1 MSLIGRHGVL
11 LVSRLERTQGVIAT
25 ILKQDEQL
33 KLSGVVADGSA
44 ALACVF
50 RDRPDLILIDMD
62 LPDLLGL
69 SALQL
74 IMDHSPIPVII
85 LSTLTSEG
93 SAQTI
98 QAMRFG
104 AVDYF
109 HKEMLVSGLEG
120 EGVVAYFLERCKL
133 AVQNGVKGVYP
144 ATTHPDGYM
153 DSLQPGAPLINGA
166 LLQRRMDIEAHLRH
180 AISKKEFN
188 LVYQP
193 VVDINTSCVV
203 GMECLL
209 RWDNVDVGFVP
220 PSEFISIAEE
230 SGLIHEIGEWVLREA
245 CRQNRK
251 WQLAGLPPMFV
262 AVNLS
267 RKQFND
273 CRLSGTIAAILKETG
288 LEPKYLEI
296 EITESL
302 SVDARLAADTL
313 GKLKE
318 LGLRIAMDDFGT
330 GYSSLGYLRDLPV
343 DKIKIDQSFIKGLQ
357 HGQVNAIIVST
368 MLSMAKQ
375 LNLSVVAEGVETEE
389 ELQVLREYGC
399 RFVQGYYF
407 SKPVEVRH
415 IEEMLYQLA

>member
-1 MSLIGRHGVL
+1 MSLIGRHRVL
-11 LVSRLERTQGVIAT
+11 VVSESEQTEGVITT
-25 ILKQDEQL
+25 ILREDEQL
-33 KLSGVVADGSA
+33 ILSGVVADGSA
-44 ALACVF
+44 VLAYVF

-62 LPDLLGL
+62 LPDLSGL

-109 HKEMLVSGLEG
+109 HKEMLVSGLTG
-120 EGVVAYFLERCKL
+120 DGVVTYFLERCKL
-133 AVQNGVKGVYP
+133 AIQNGVKGVYP
-144 ATTHPDGYM
+144 ASTQSDGYM

-166 LLQRRMDIEAHLRH
+166 LLQRRMDIELYLRH
-180 AISKKEFN
+180 AISKNEFN

-193 VVDINTSCVV
+193 VVDISTNCVV
-203 GMECLL
+203 GLECLL
-209 RWDNVDVGFVP
+209 RWDNAYIGYVP
-220 PSEFISIAEE
+220 PSEFITIAEE

-273 CRLSGTIAAILKETG
+273 CRLSGIIAAILEETG
-288 LEPKYLEI
+288 LEPKYLEL

-302 SVDARLAADTL
+302 SVEARLAADTL

-330 GYSSLGYLRDLPV
+330 GYSSLGYLRDLPM

-368 MLSMAKQ
+368 MLAMARQ
-375 LNLSVVAEGVETEE
+375 LNLAVVAEGVETEE

-399 RFVQGYYF
+399 CFVQGYYY

>member
-11 LVSRLERTQGVIAT
+11 LVSRLERTQGVIST

-33 KLSGVVADGSA
+33 ILSGVVADGSA

-50 RDRPDLILIDMD
+50 RDRPELILIDMD

-109 HKEMLVSGLEG
+109 HKEMLVSSLGG

-273 CRLSGTIAAILKETG
+273 CRLNGIIAAILQETG

-407 SKPVEVRH
+407 SKPVEVKH